1 MQNKGLVKFIA
12 IIFTLVCVYQLSFT
26 FVSKHYEKKAKEFA
40 QGDLNKESRFLDSIG
55 NETVFLGNTY
65 NEVRDKQLQ
74 RGLDLEGGIN
84 VTLQI
89 SIKDILKGMS
99 NNSNNAVFNQALE
112 EAKDNRRG
120 NQTYLNA
127 FYDTFESLSNGSIK
141 LSSPEI
147 FANRSF
153 PEINSAMSNDEAKA
167 IIDQKVQESVESAY
181 RVLGERIDKFGVVSP
196 TIQMIGNTGRILVEL
211 PGAKDIERVKSLLQ
225 STAQLEFWET
235 YKTEEVINTLAAANE
250 YLKTTQATTTSNDT
264 ITDGESEVDK
274 MLGAS
279 AKTEQNDNV
288 GPLQSLMAQSGFQ
301 GSPMIAFYREVDTA
315 TVNKY
320 LHTPE
325 VKNIFARN
333 HRNLRL
339 IWGKAEKDQTTG
351 ESIVA
356 LYAIKGNPNNE
367 PPLSGDVI
375 TNAKQDYDNLNRAM
389 VSMSMNVKGA
399 KIWEELTGK
408 AYTQQSSI
416 AIVLDNTVYSA
427 PGVTTGP
434 ISGGSS
440 TISGN
445 FTVEEARDLANI
457 LQAGKLP
464 ASAGIVSSEIVGPS
478 LGEQA
483 VNSGL
488 VSAVVALLIIGGW
501 MVFYYGKAGWYADI
515 ALMVNLLFLFGV
527 MTSFGFVLTLPGIA
541 GIVLTLGTAVDANIL
556 IYERVKEEMRSGLTF
571 PQAVA
576 SAYGWNGS
584 AMRPIIDANVTH
596 IITGIILFVFGTG
609 PIKGFATTL
618 LVGIFTSLFTALF
631 IARIFIDIDIKKN
644 KILTFSTAATKN
656 WFTNFN
662 FNFLGKRKFTYVFS
676 LIVVAVSVFSL
687 MKNGLDE
694 GVEFVGGRTFQ
705 VRFDQP
711 ADHTA
716 ISNQLSEDFGTNVE
730 VKQFGP
736 IEQVRIITKYM
747 IEDETSEVDEQVNK
761 MLYES
766 LKSHFKTPLAY
777 EDFINTS
784 DASATLGVLQATKVN
799 PTISNDIKTD
809 ALWAVVGA
817 IGMIFIY
824 LIISFKR
831 WQYSF
836 GTVVA
841 IIHDVV
847 FVLGLYSLLYKVMPF
862 HMEIDQH
869 FIAAILTVIGY
880 SVNDTVVVYDRV
892 REYLTGNGEK
902 GLTVEEIVNKAV
914 NTTIARTINTS
925 VTLLFVLLVMFIFG
939 GDSIRGFMFAMLIGI
954 IVGTYSSL
962 FLATPILVDTLSK
975 KEKQEI
981 EDRHN
986 NPEEEEEVEIIQ
998 E

>member
-975 KEKQEI
+975 KEKQAI

>member
-89 SIKDILKGMS
+89 SIKDILKGLS

-127 FYDTFESLSNGSIK
+127 FYETFEGLSNGSIK

-235 YKTEEVINTLAAANE
+235 YKTEEVFNTLMAANE
-250 YLKTTQATTTSNDT
+250 YLKTTQSTTTSNDT
-264 ITDGESEVDK
+264 ITEGESEVDK
-274 MLGAS
+274 MLGAT
-279 AKTEQNDNV
+279 ATTQQDDNP
-288 GPLQSLMAQSGFQ
+288 GPLQSLMAQPGYQ
-301 GSPMIAFYREVDTA
+301 GSPMIAFYKEVDTA

-325 VKNIFARN
+325 VKNIFARG
-333 HRNLRL
+333 LRHARL
-339 IWGKAEKDQTTG
+339 VWGKAEKDPNTG

-375 TNAKQDYDNLNRAM
+375 TNAKQEYDNLNRAM

-408 AYTQQSSI
+408 AYTQKSSI

-440 TISGN
+440 TITGN
-445 FTVEEARDLANI
+445 FSVEEARDLANI

-483 VNSGL
+483 VNNGL

-556 IYERVKEEMRSGLTF
+556 IYERVKEEMRQGLSF

-644 KILTFSTAATKN
+644 KLLTFSTAATKN

-662 FNFLGKRKFTYVFS
+662 FNFLGKRKFTYVLS
-676 LIVVAVSVFSL
+676 LIVFAVSIFSL
-687 MKNGLDE
+687 TKNGLDE

-766 LKSHFKTPLAY
+766 LKSHFKAPLAY

-784 DASATLGVLQATKVN
+784 DESATLGVLQATKVN

-809 ALWAVVGA
+809 ALWAVAGA

-975 KEKQEI
+975 KEKQAI

>member
-288 GPLQSLMAQSGFQ
+288 GPLLSLMAQSGFQ

-644 KILTFSTAATKN
+644 KILTFSTAVTKN

-809 ALWAVVGA
+809 ALWAVIGA

-975 KEKQEI
+975 KEKQAI

>member
-12 IIFTLVCVYQLSFT
+12 VIFTLVCVYQLSFT

-127 FYDTFESLSNGSIK
+127 FYDTFESLTNGSIK

-274 MLGAS
+274 MLGAT

-288 GPLQSLMAQSGFQ
+288 GPLQSLMVQSGFQ

-892 REYLTGNGEK
+892 REYLTGNEEK

-925 VTLLFVLLVMFIFG
+925 LTLLFVLLVMFIFG

-975 KEKQEI
+975 KEKQAI